1 MSTRVSV
8 LTNLLLQCLKKLHFL
23 VDLAAIFPLELC
35 ISHLFESRE
44 LCSFIYII
52 YFAGF
57 VLLLSV
63 GNLEIPLSG
72 PTVVE

>member
-44 LCSFIYII
+44 LLCII